1 MQVVTDKLI
10 DNFKKRYKNSR
21 YSLPKWISFCET
33 MLELGYEV
41 SVYMSKTT
49 FSKYVYVSNGKKTV
63 KIRFS
68 NHKPNYTKEI
78 EKDSDFY
85 VGVNNKVVT
94 TTEQVIPQ
102 VIKALDGVNEL

>member
-10 DNFKKRYKNSR
+10 DNFKERYKNSR
-21 YSLPKWISFCET
+21 YSLPKWIRFCET
-33 MLELGYEV
+33 MLNRGYKV
-41 SVYMSKTT
+41 SVYMAKTT
-49 FSKYVYVSNGKKTV
+49 FSKYVYVSDGKKTV

-68 NHKPNYTKEI
+68 NHKPNYSNEM

-102 VIKALDGVNEL
+102 IIKALEGGVR